1 MSENTVIPTLSGDA
15 AAAVAHRG
23 GHIQII
29 ASAGSGK
36 TETVSQ
42 RIAKLVAEG
51 VEPGRIVAFTF
62 TERAAEELKA
72 RIRARVEH
80 FAGGAAADRLGTMYV
95 GTIHGY
101 CFQLLT
107 TYVTKFESYGVL
119 DEKQQTAFMQRHSF
133 DLAVKDLD
141 SKGQLFSG
149 ISKLRSALD
158 VIENE
163 MLELSLLPE
172 ELRESVERF
181 YSLLDTHRLL
191 TFGRQITAA
200 VEALRDPVVHRTV
213 TSALSHLVVDEYQD
227 VNPAQEELIRLLASP
242 VGKADLVV
250 VGDDDQAIYQWRGST
265 VENITTFTSR
275 YDGVTTFSLLQ
286 NRRSRPDIVTMANGF
301 AKSIPGRL
309 DKEMRA
315 SKETNGP
322 AVDIITDF
330 VDEATEARE
339 LAMTVQRLHRSGYRY
354 ADIAVLVRGKV
365 AYPALLSAFEQLKI
379 PVQPGGRVGLFSQ
392 ADANFLGRCFVWLVD
407 FKWKKSQYDQ
417 SQEDVTAESLR
428 NLAETVYGISDT
440 GWKALEKALT
450 TLKSKVGTDSRRISL
465 VDETYLLL
473 DRLGVKEWDATDP
486 VFASRLGSIARFV
499 TFVAD
504 YESVQMRARA
514 EGDGQVGAA
523 DQKDW
528 YFRNFATLM
537 TNFAINDYM
546 DFEGEEDLLSDSV
559 EVMTI
564 HAAKGLE
571 WPIVFL
577 PSLTKGRFPSSK
589 SGAANDRLIPE
600 DLYDH
605 HRYDGGDAD
614 ERRLFYVAMT
624 RAAEW
629 ISLSAHQKVTK
640 NKVPPSPY
648 LLEVEKA
655 FTGERQLPADGTRS
669 SGPDLPDLFITY
681 SDLALYL
688 SCGYSYWLRN
698 RIGFP
703 PALVEE
709 IGYGNAVHHLMRVI
723 AEETQRTGKTLGPA
737 DIDRI
742 LATDFFLPFANKTL
756 AEKFKKRARDL
767 VNRYMDEHS
776 DDMLRVWET
785 ERPFELALPGVV
797 ISGRAD
803 VILDR
808 SDTGI
813 ERLAIV
819 DYKTEIDERDLGLQ
833 LQVYTIAGNREGL
846 NVEGAFLHDLGA
858 EKRVEVDTSP
868 AALDQA
874 LAVVVEAAEGIKARK
889 FDVSPEKSKCS
900 RCDVRAMCRSRK
912 D

>member
-1 MSENTVIPTLSGDA
+1 MHIPQLQGDA

-51 VEPGRIVAFTF
+51 VEPARIVAFTF

-80 FAGGAAADRLGTMYV
+80 FAGATAADRLGSMYV

-119 DEKQQTAFMQRHSF
+119 DEKQQTAFMQRHSY
-133 DLAVKDLD
+133 DLAVKNLD
-141 SKGQLFSG
+141 ARGQLFSG
-149 ISKLRSALD
+149 ISGLRSALD

-163 MLELSLLPE
+163 MLDIELLPE
-172 ELRESVERF
+172 ELRVSVEKF
-181 YSLLDTHRLL
+181 YALLDTHRLL

-200 VEALRDPVVHRTV
+200 VEALGDPAIHAAV
-213 TSALSHLVVDEYQD
+213 TSELEHLIVDEYQD
-227 VNPAQEELIRLLASP
+227 VNPAQEELIRLLARP
-242 VGKADLVV
+242 VGSADLVV

-275 YDGVTTFSLLQ
+275 YSSVHTFSLLQ
-286 NRRSRPDIVTMANGF
+286 NRRSRPDIVGVANGF

-315 SKETNGP
+315 SKDPNGP
-322 AVDIITDF
+322 AVDIVLDF

-354 ADIAVLVRGKV
+354 SDMAVLVRGKV
-365 AYPALLSAFEQLKI
+365 AYPAILSAFEEMKI

-407 FKWKKSQYDQ
+407 FKWKKGQYDQ
-417 SQEDVTAESLR
+417 SQENVTLASLR
-428 NLAETVYGISDT
+428 ELAKSVYGIE
-440 GWKALEKALT
+440 GVQWKQTERALNALR
-450 TLKSKVGTDSRRISL
+450 SKVGTDSRRVSL
-465 VDETYLLL
+465 VDETYALL
-473 DRLGVKEWDATDP
+473 DHLGAKDWDATDP
-486 VFASRLGSIARFV
+486 VFASRLGSIARFI

-504 YESVQMRARA
+504 YEAVQMRARA
-514 EGDGQVGAA
+514 EGDGQVGAS

-528 YFRNFATLM
+528 YFKNFASLM
-537 TNFAINDYM
+537 INFAISDYM

-589 SGAANDRLIPE
+589 AGMATDRLVPD

-605 HRYDGGDAD
+605 QRYDGGDAD

-640 NKVPPSPY
+640 NKVTPSPY
-648 LLEVEKA
+648 LLEVDKA
-655 FTGERQLPADGTRS
+655 FEGNRQLPGNGTGS
-669 SGPDLPDLFITY
+669 KEQETPDLFITY
-681 SDLALYL
+681 SDLSLYL

-698 RIGFP
+698 KIGFP
-703 PALVEE
+703 AALVEE

-723 AEETQRTGKTLGPA
+723 AEETRRTGRTLGPK

-742 LATDFFLPFANKTL
+742 LATDFFLPFANKTI
-756 AEKFKKRARDL
+756 ADRFKSRARDL
-767 VNRYMDEHS
+767 VNRYMDDHA
-776 DDMLRVWET
+776 DDMKRVWET
-785 ERPFELALPGVV
+785 ERPFELALPGVI

-803 VILDR
+803 VILDKGE
-808 SDTGI
+808 TGV

-819 DYKTEIDERDLGLQ
+819 DYKTEIDDRDLGLQ
-833 LQVYTIAGNREGL
+833 LQVYTIAGQREGL
-846 NVEGAFLHDLGA
+846 NVEGAFLHDLGKA
-858 EKRVEVDTSP
+858 ERVTVDTST
-868 AALDQA
+868 AALDAA
-874 LAVVVEAAEGIKARK
+874 LQVVVDAAEGIKARK
-889 FDVSPEKSKCS
+889 FDVAPEKSKCA

>member
-1 MSENTVIPTLSGDA
+1 MSESKAIPELKGDA

-51 VEPGRIVAFTF
+51 VEPARIVAFTF

-80 FAGGAAADRLGTMYV
+80 FAGAVAADRLGTMYV

-107 TYVTKFESYGVL
+107 TYVTKYESYGVL
-119 DEKQQTAFMQRHSF
+119 DEKQQTVFMQRHSF
-133 DLAVKDLD
+133 ELAVKNLD
-141 SKGQLFSG
+141 AKGQLFSG
-149 ISKLRSALD
+149 ISGLRSALD

-163 MLELSLLPE
+163 MLDIELLPE
-172 ELRESVERF
+172 ELRVSVEKF
-181 YSLLDTHRLL
+181 YALLDTHRLL

-200 VEALRDPVVHRTV
+200 VEALMDPAIHSAV
-213 TSALSHLVVDEYQD
+213 TSELEHLIVDEYQD
-227 VNPAQEELIRLLASP
+227 VNPAQEELIRLLARP
-242 VGKADLVV
+242 VGSADLVV

-275 YDGVTTFSLLQ
+275 YSSVNTFSLLQ
-286 NRRSRPDIVTMANGF
+286 NRRSRPDIVGVANGF

-315 SKETNGP
+315 SKDPNGP
-322 AVDIITDF
+322 AVDIVLDF

-354 ADIAVLVRGKV
+354 SDMAVLVRGKV
-365 AYPALLSAFEQLKI
+365 AYPAILSAFEEMKI

-407 FKWKKSQYDQ
+407 FKWKKGQYDQ
-417 SQEDVTAESLR
+417 SQENVTLASLR
-428 NLAETVYGISDT
+428 DLAKLVYGIDANQ
-440 GWKALEKALT
+440 WKQVERALNALR
-450 TLKSKVGTDSRRISL
+450 SKVGTDSRRVSL
-465 VDETYLLL
+465 VNETYALL
-473 DRLGVKEWDATDP
+473 DHLGAKDWDASDP
-486 VFASRLGSIARFV
+486 VLASRLGSIARFIS
-499 TFVAD
+499 FVAD
-504 YESVQMRARA
+504 YEAVQMRARA
-514 EGDGQVGAA
+514 EGDGQVGAS

-528 YFRNFATLM
+528 YFKNFASLM
-537 TNFAINDYM
+537 INFAISDYM

-577 PSLTKGRFPSSK
+577 PSLTKGRFPSSR
-589 SGAANDRLIPE
+589 SGTANDRLVPN

-605 HRYDGGDAD
+605 RRYDGGDAD

-640 NKVPPSPY
+640 NKVTPSPY
-648 LLEVEKA
+648 LLEVDKA
-655 FTGERQLPADGTRS
+655 FDGNRQLPSDGTGTNAQES
-669 SGPDLPDLFITY
+669 PDLFITY

-698 RIGFP
+698 KIGFP
-703 PALVEE
+703 AALVEE

-723 AEETQRTGKTLGPA
+723 AEETQRTGKTLGPK

-756 AEKFKKRARDL
+756 ADRFKSRARDL
-767 VNRYMDEHS
+767 VNRYMDDHA
-776 DDMLRVWET
+776 DDMKRVWET
-785 ERPFELALPGVV
+785 ERPFELALPGVI

-803 VILDR
+803 VILDKGE
-808 SDTGI
+808 TGV

-833 LQVYTIAGNREGL
+833 LQVYTIAGQREGL
-846 NVEGAFLHDLGA
+846 NVEGAFLHDLGKA
-858 EKRVEVDTSP
+858 ERVTVDTSP
-868 AALDQA
+868 AALDAA
-874 LAVVVEAAEGIKARK
+874 LQVVVDAAEGIKARK
-889 FDVSPEKSKCS
+889 FDVSPERSKCA

>member
-1 MSENTVIPTLSGDA
+1 MVTDNQIPVLSGEA

-23 GHIQII
+23 SHIQII

-51 VEPGRIVAFTF
+51 VEPSTIVAFTF

-80 FAGGAAADRLGTMYV
+80 FAGMEAADRLGTMYV

-107 TYVTKFESYGVL
+107 TYVTKYESYGVL
-119 DEKQQTAFMQRHSF
+119 DEKQQTAFMQRHSAGL
-133 DLAVKDLD
+133 DVKKLTTG
-141 SKGQLFSG
+141 GQLFGG
-149 ISKLRSALD
+149 ISGLRNALD

-163 MLELSLLPE
+163 MLGLELLPDD
-172 ELRESVERF
+172 LKSSVAKF
-181 YSLLDTHRLL
+181 YELLDNHRLL

-200 VEALRDPVVHRTV
+200 VEALRVSEIHSAV
-213 TSALSHLVVDEYQD
+213 TADLSHLIVDEYQD

-265 VENITTFTSR
+265 VENITTFASR
-275 YDGVTTFSLLQ
+275 YAGVATFSLLQ
-286 NRRSRPDIVTMANGF
+286 NRRSRPDIVQIANGF

-309 DKEMRA
+309 DKEMLPA
-315 SKETNGP
+315 KDQNGP
-322 AVDIITDF
+322 AVDVVIDF
-330 VDEATEARE
+330 DDEAAEARE

-354 ADIAVLVRGKV
+354 ADMAVLVRGKV
-365 AYPALLSAFEQLKI
+365 SYSAILQAFEDLKV

-407 FKWKKSQYDQ
+407 FQWKKGQYDR
-417 SQEDVTAESLR
+417 SQESVTIASLR
-428 NLAETVYGISDT
+428 GLAEDVYGMDATS
-440 GWKALEKALT
+440 WKSFERALNALR
-450 TLKSKVGTDSRRISL
+450 SKVGSDSRRISL
-465 VDETYLLL
+465 IDETYRLL
-473 DRLGVKEWDATDP
+473 DLLGVKDWDTTDP
-486 VFASRLGSIARFV
+486 VLASRLGSIARFV
-499 TFVAD
+499 SFVAD
-504 YESVQMRARA
+504 YEAVQMRARA
-514 EGDGQVGAA
+514 EGEGQVGAS

-528 YFRNFATLM
+528 YFKNFASLM
-537 TNFAINDYM
+537 INFAVNDYS
-546 DFEGEEDLLSDSV
+546 DFEGEEDLMSDSV
-559 EVMTI
+559 ELMTI

-577 PSLTKGRFPSSK
+577 PSLTKGRFPSSRA
-589 SGAANDRLIPE
+589 GIHQDRLVPD
-600 DLYDH
+600 DLYDYS
-605 HRYDGGDAD
+605 RYDGGDAD

-629 ISLSAHQKVTK
+629 ISLTAHQKVTK
-640 NKVPPSPY
+640 NKVTPSPY
-648 LLEVEKA
+648 LLEVDAAFDGEK
-655 FTGERQLPADGTRS
+655 QLPVEGTGVDES
-669 SGPDLPDLFITY
+669 TVPDLFITY

-703 PALVEE
+703 AALVEE

-723 AEETQRTGKTLGPA
+723 AEETKRTGKTLGPK
-737 DIDRI
+737 DVDRL
-742 LATDFFLPFANKTL
+742 LATEFFLPFANKTL
-756 AEKFKKRARDL
+756 AERFKSRARDL
-767 VNRYMDEHS
+767 VNQYMTDHA
-776 DDMLRVWET
+776 DDMKRVWET
-785 ERPFELALPGVV
+785 ERPFELALPGVI

-803 VILDR
+803 VILDKGE
-808 SDTGI
+808 TGI
-813 ERLAIV
+813 EKLAIV

-833 LQVYTIAGNREGL
+833 LQVYTIAGLREGL
-846 NVEGAFLHDLGA
+846 NVEGAFLHDLGKG
-858 EKRVEVDTSP
+858 ERVPVDTSEP
-868 AALDQA
+868 SLESAL
-874 LAVVVEAAEGIKARK
+874 LTVEAAAHGIKARR
-889 FDVSPEKSKCS
+889 FDASPEKSKCA

>member
-1 MSENTVIPTLSGDA
+1 MVADNQIPVLSGEA

-23 GHIQII
+23 SHIQII

-51 VEPGRIVAFTF
+51 VEPSTIVAFTF

-80 FAGGAAADRLGTMYV
+80 FAGMEAADRLGTMYV

-107 TYVTKFESYGVL
+107 TYVTKYESYGVL
-119 DEKQQTAFMQRHSF
+119 DEKQQTAFMQRHSAGL
-133 DLAVKDLD
+133 DVKKLTTG
-141 SKGQLFSG
+141 GQLFGG
-149 ISKLRSALD
+149 ISGLRNALD

-163 MLELSLLPE
+163 MLGLELLPDD
-172 ELRESVERF
+172 LKSSVAKF
-181 YSLLDTHRLL
+181 YELLDNHRLL

-200 VEALRDPVVHRTV
+200 VEALRVSEIHSAV
-213 TSALSHLVVDEYQD
+213 TADLSHLIVDEYQD

-265 VENITTFTSR
+265 VENITTFASR
-275 YDGVTTFSLLQ
+275 YAGVATFSLLQ
-286 NRRSRPDIVTMANGF
+286 NRRSRPDIVQIANGF

-309 DKEMRA
+309 DKEMLPA
-315 SKETNGP
+315 KDQNGP
-322 AVDIITDF
+322 AVDVVIDF
-330 VDEATEARE
+330 DDEAAEARE

-354 ADIAVLVRGKV
+354 ADMAVLVRGKV
-365 AYPALLSAFEQLKI
+365 SYSAILQAFEDLKV

-407 FKWKKSQYDQ
+407 FQWKKGQYDR
-417 SQEDVTAESLR
+417 SQESVTIASLR
-428 NLAETVYGISDT
+428 GLAEDVYGMDATS
-440 GWKALEKALT
+440 WKSFERALNALR
-450 TLKSKVGTDSRRISL
+450 SKVGSDSRRISL
-465 VDETYLLL
+465 IDETYRLL
-473 DRLGVKEWDATDP
+473 DLLGVKDWDTTDP
-486 VFASRLGSIARFV
+486 VLASRLGSIARFV
-499 TFVAD
+499 SFVAD
-504 YESVQMRARA
+504 YEAVQMRARA
-514 EGDGQVGAA
+514 EGEGQVGAS

-528 YFRNFATLM
+528 YFKNFASLM
-537 TNFAINDYM
+537 INFAVNDYS
-546 DFEGEEDLLSDSV
+546 DFEGEEDLMSDSV
-559 EVMTI
+559 ELMTI

-577 PSLTKGRFPSSK
+577 PSLTKGRFPSSRA
-589 SGAANDRLIPE
+589 GIHQDRLVPD
-600 DLYDH
+600 DLYDYS
-605 HRYDGGDAD
+605 RYDGGDAD

-629 ISLSAHQKVTK
+629 ISLTAHQKVTK
-640 NKVPPSPY
+640 NKVTPSPY
-648 LLEVEKA
+648 LLEVDAAFDGEK
-655 FTGERQLPADGTRS
+655 QLPVEGTGVDES
-669 SGPDLPDLFITY
+669 TVPDLFITY

-703 PALVEE
+703 AALVEE

-723 AEETQRTGKTLGPA
+723 AEETKRTGKTLGPK
-737 DIDRI
+737 DVDRL
-742 LATDFFLPFANKTL
+742 LATEFFLPFANKTL
-756 AEKFKKRARDL
+756 AERFKSRARDL
-767 VNRYMDEHS
+767 VNQYMTDHA
-776 DDMLRVWET
+776 DDMKRVWET
-785 ERPFELALPGVV
+785 ERPFELALPGVI

-803 VILDR
+803 VILDKGE
-808 SDTGI
+808 TGI
-813 ERLAIV
+813 EKLAIV

-833 LQVYTIAGNREGL
+833 LQVYTIAGLREGL
-846 NVEGAFLHDLGA
+846 NVEGAFLHDLGKG
-858 EKRVEVDTSP
+858 ERVPVDTSEP
-868 AALDQA
+868 SLESAL
-874 LAVVVEAAEGIKARK
+874 LTVEAAAHGIKARR
-889 FDVSPEKSKCS
+889 FDASPEKSKCA